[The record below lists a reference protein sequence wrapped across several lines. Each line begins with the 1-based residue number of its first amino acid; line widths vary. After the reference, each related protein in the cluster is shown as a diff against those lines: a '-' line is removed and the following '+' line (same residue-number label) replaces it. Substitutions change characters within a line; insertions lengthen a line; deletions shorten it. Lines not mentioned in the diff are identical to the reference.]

1 MVQINNMNSLN
12 NEYKQWLTIL
22 GFANSSV
29 NSFPS
34 YVNELLKHTA
44 NTTLTAQSIYN
55 YFEQFKQRNNKKRNG
70 GISANHVNKGV
81 VAINNFIKFLNV
93 TNKAIINLK
102 LQKVKTNNKSP
113 EVYTTQEIQ
122 QLYEATFN
130 ININN
135 KRLNKKAYQERDRA
149 MLAVYYGCGLRKN
162 EGNNLIIDDV
172 HFNTKLLY
180 VSKGKGSKERH
191 VPIAEQGMQDI
202 ETYINYGRN
211 YFLKTIDN
219 KETSLF
225 INKDGKPM
233 RSFSNRLE
241 LLREEA
247 NILKPLSLHTLRH
260 SIATHLLQNGM
271 DLEHIKK
278 FLGHSSLESTQIY
291 THIINE

>member
-1 MVQINNMNSLN
+1 MNNINE
-12 NEYKQWLTIL
+12 EYKQWLVTI
-22 GFANSSV
+22 GFADSSV
-29 NSFPS
+29 KSFPM
-34 YVNELLKHTA
+34 YVNELLIFIGNKA
-44 NTTLTAQSIYN
+44 ITAQLIQT
-55 YFEQFKQRNNKKRNG
+55 YFEQFKQRNNKTRGG

-81 VAINNFIKFLNV
+81 VAINNFIKFLNI

-113 EVYTTQEIQ
+113 EVYTKQEIQ
-122 QLYEATFN
+122 QLYEATSN
-130 ININN
+130 INNNN
-135 KRLNKKAYQERDRA
+135 KRLNKKAYQQRDRA

-162 EGNNLIIDDV
+162 EGNNLRVDDI

-180 VSKGKGSKERH
+180 VSKGKGSKERY
-191 VPIAEQGMQDI
+191 VPIAQQGVQDI
-202 ETYINYGRN
+202 EAYINYGRL
-211 YFLKTIDN
+211 YFLKTIDS

-233 RSFSNRLE
+233 QSFSNRLQ

-271 DLEHIKK
+271 SLEHIKT
-278 FLGHSSLESTQIY
+278 FLGHRSLESTQIY
-291 THIINE
+291 THIINEPI

>member
-1 MVQINNMNSLN
+1 MIQFKIN
-12 NEYKQWLTIL
+12 NEYKQWLVTI
-22 GFANSSV
+22 GFADSSAK
-29 NSFPS
+29 SFPM
-34 YVNELLKHTA
+34 YVNELLKYTA
-44 NTTLTAQSIYN
+44 KTRLTAENINN
-55 YFEQFKQRNNKKRNG
+55 YFEQFKQRNNKTRNG
-70 GISANHVNKGV
+70 GLSANHVNKGV

-113 EVYTTQEIQ
+113 EVYTKQEIQ

-130 ININN
+130 INNNN
-135 KRLNKKAYQERDRA
+135 KRLNKKAYQQRDRA

-162 EGNNLIIDDV
+162 EGNNLRVDDI

-180 VSKGKGSKERH
+180 VSKGKGSKERY
-191 VPIAEQGMQDI
+191 VPIAQQGVQDI
-202 ETYINYGRN
+202 EAYINYGRL
-211 YFLKTIDN
+211 YFLKTIDS

-233 RSFSNRLE
+233 QSFSNRLQ
-241 LLREEA
+241 LLREET

-271 DLEHIKK
+271 SLEHIKT

-291 THIINE
+291 THIINEPI